1 MLFMCAHPALR
12 PSVSSCFLTG
22 SLQLWSGR
30 GLAIESLLRRSA
42 GRRTCKRLLVFVSA
56 SGQVDEP
63 EDGDGKGDEQVQD
76 MLVGMVRLQAGKMR
90 VTEFVDERSKLLSDI
105 ADQAKEEYDK
115 IAQDAMGKM
124 DEASSKIISS
134 VDAEAQAMEEE
145 LASARAQMEADSRE
159 FDEFEENVDKA
170 RSEGLFFKSLY
181 SKPLKP
187 WSDRTADEKKSIK
200 EEAKIVF
207 NVARKSGSS
216 KTRRFLY
223 GVLIFLLSL
232 SLVEA
237 VSNGEH
243 PWPKL
248 ALYSFIL
255 VALVVQLTYESF
267 MASDGGDSS
276 QK

>member
-1 MLFMCAHPALR
+1 MHFMCVHPAT
-12 PSVSSCFLTG
+12 SSFPG
-22 SLQLWSGR
+22 SGAQLWGGRCCSGVT
-30 GLAIESLLRRSA
+30 RRAASFK
-42 GRRTCKRLLVFVSA
+42 RRLVFVSA
-56 SGQVDEP
+56 GEQVDEP
-63 EDGDGKGDEQVQD
+63 EDGDDKGDKQVQD
-76 MLVGMVRLQAGKMR
+76 MLVGMVRLQAGKLR
-90 VTEFVDERSKLLSDI
+90 VSEFVEDRSKMLSDI

-115 IAQDAMGKM
+115 IAQDAMRTM

-134 VDAEAQAMEEE
+134 VDAEAQEMEEE
-145 LASARAQMEADSRE
+145 LAKARAEMEADSRD

-181 SKPLKP
+181 SKPLKA
-187 WSDRTADEKKSIK
+187 WKDRTNEEKKAIK
-200 EEAKIVF
+200 EEASVVF
-207 NVARKSGSS
+207 NTAKKSGSS

-237 VSNGEH
+237 VSNGNYE
-243 PWPKL
+243 WPKL

-267 MASDGGDSS
+267 IASDGDDS
-276 QK
+276 KER

>member
-1 MLFMCAHPALR
+1 
-12 PSVSSCFLTG
+12 
-22 SLQLWSGR
+22 
-30 GLAIESLLRRSA
+30 
-42 GRRTCKRLLVFVSA
+42 
-56 SGQVDEP
+56 
-63 EDGDGKGDEQVQD
+63 
-76 MLVGMVRLQAGKMR
+76 
-90 VTEFVDERSKLLSDI
+90 
-105 ADQAKEEYDK
+105 
-115 IAQDAMGKM
+115 
-124 DEASSKIISS
+124 
-134 VDAEAQAMEEE
+134 MEEE

-237 VSNGEH
+237 VSHGEH